1 LVPKKKV
8 LLIAT
13 NTEKKPYPVP
23 PIGLSIVA
31 QSIEKNYEVKVYDAM
46 FDDGNSL
53 SAVLTSFSPDYI
65 GCSIRNVDSM
75 SVEAPDFFLE
85 TISENLIKPLKKL
98 TDVPIILGGSGYSIY
113 PYEILDFF
121 GLDYG
126 IAGEGEETFAALL
139 EHLDKKTDISGIKG
153 IIYRGSPGF
162 EKKLKN
168 NSAYPGKKYFSGIE
182 NFIDFNPYKERG
194 AYSIQSKRGCAHQCI
209 YCTYP
214 LIEGKKFRIRNPK
227 DIVDEIQRV
236 SDKLGDVVFEFVDS
250 TFNDPAGHAEN
261 ICTEIIQRNLKIR
274 IRTMGINPANTS
286 EKLFELMIKAGFTQ
300 IDSTPDSASPLML
313 KNLQKNFTLPQ
324 LQKMAVLIKKSDLPT
339 MWFFVFGG
347 PGETQ
352 HTIDETFD
360 FIREFIPPDDMV
372 YITTSLRIY
381 PETSLYYTALQENL
395 IKPGQ
400 SILRPVFYSSENF
413 PVDKLHEYLQQKIGR
428 SHNLLFSSE
437 AKPPPEM
444 MQEAIQTRK
453 QQNLTEPMFRT
464 LLRIRK
470 RLMDDGKL

>member
-1 LVPKKKV
+1 MKKV

-13 NTEKKPYPVP
+13 NSEKKPYPVP

-31 QSIEKNYEVKVYDAM
+31 QSIEKKYDVKMYDAM
-46 FDDGNSL
+46 FDEGASL
-53 SAVLTSFSPDYI
+53 EATVKSFNPDYI

-85 TISENLIKPLKKL
+85 TIDEKIIRPLKKL

-139 EHLDKKTDISGIKG
+139 EHLDKNTDITGIKG
-153 IIYRGSPGF
+153 IINRCSPDF
-162 EKKLKN
+162 EKKIIT
-168 NSAYPGKKYFSGIE
+168 NSAYPKEKYFSGTE
-182 NFIDFNPYKERG
+182 KFIDFIPYKERG

-214 LIEGKKFRIRNPK
+214 LIEGKKFRTREAK
-227 DIVDEIQRV
+227 DIVDEIQQV
-236 SDKLGDVVFEFVDS
+236 SERLGDVVFEFVDS

-261 ICTEIIQRNLKIR
+261 ICSEIIRRNLNVR

-286 EKLFELMIKAGFTQ
+286 DKLFELMIKAGFTQ

-313 KNLQKNFTLPQ
+313 KNLRKNFTLEQ
-324 LQKMAVLIKKSDLPT
+324 LQKMAVQIQKSGLPT

-347 PGETQ
+347 PGETL

-360 FIREFIPPDDMV
+360 FIRTYISPDDMV
-372 YITTSLRIY
+372 YLTTSLRIY
-381 PETSLYYTALQENL
+381 PETSLYHTALKENL
-395 IKPGQ
+395 IQPGQ
-400 SILRPVFYSSENF
+400 SLLRPVFYSSENF
-413 PVDKLHEYLQQKIGR
+413 PVDKLHDYLQQKIGR

-437 AKPPPEM
+437 AKPSPDM
-444 MQEAIQTRK
+444 MKEAIQIRK

-470 RLMDDGKL
+470 RMMEEGKIL